1 MSNSKSRS
9 IIYDCTKLTPDNDIF
24 PNEIKIILENIVN
37 LKKIPIMHLLL
48 VVLAGVAHWC
58 SRTMLNIDIDW
69 EIPLIFYGVIVGY
82 PGI

>member
-9 IIYDCTKLTPDNDIF
+9 IIYECTKITLDNDIL

-37 LKKIPIMHLLL
+37 LKKIPIMHLLI
-48 VVLAGVAHWC
+48 VVLAGVSHWC
-58 SRTMLNIDIDW
+58 SRTMLNIDMDW
-69 EIPLIFYGVIVGY
+69 EIPLIFYGIIVGY